1 MLRDPAT
8 ISVIAPNLKRRL
20 SGVTSTVI
28 RLVPLQ
34 ARDIAIAATGP
45 VLPDDVPQIALHRLP
60 FMSRHASDGGP
71 RVWHARRNIEMIAGL
86 ALKHLLRKDLA
97 LMFTSAS
104 QRRHTALTA
113 WLIAR
118 MDAVVATSALSAGY
132 LRGPNT
138 VIHHGI
144 DTDTFAPAPDKR
156 ALCRSLNLPED
167 ALLIGCYGRIRP
179 SKGTDIF
186 VEALLETL
194 PRHPHAMGL
203 VMGRAVGKDQP
214 FLQALRD
221 RVAAH
226 GMTDRIRFLP
236 EVPAQATAAWYAA
249 LDLYVAPQRHEGF
262 GLTPLEAAACGVPS
276 IATRTG
282 AFADIVAEGE
292 TGTLIPTDNAAALS
306 GALDAVLS
314 DPDRL
319 SRWSAACRPRI
330 LSGFRIADEA
340 QALIAIYRDLLG
352 RPASD

>member
-1 MLRDPAT
+1 MRCDPNK

-45 VLPDDVPQIALHRLP
+45 VLPDHVPRIALHHLLT
-60 FMSRHASDGGP
+60 MSRHAPGGGP
-71 RVWHARRNIEMIAGL
+71 RVWHARRNVEMIAGL

-104 QRRHTALTA
+104 QRHHTGLTR

-118 MDAVVATSALSAGY
+118 MDAVVATSALTAGY
-132 LRGPNT
+132 LSVPHA

-144 DTDTFAPAPDKR
+144 DTETFSPASDR
-156 ALCRSLNLPED
+156 AALRDRLGLPRD
-167 ALLIGCYGRIRP
+167 ALLIGCYGRIRA

-186 VEALLETL
+186 VEAMRAVL
-194 PRHPHAMGL
+194 PRHPAAVAL
-203 VMGRAVGKDQP
+203 VMGRAVGKDQA
-214 FLQALRD
+214 FLQALKD
-221 RVAAH
+221 MVAGH
-226 GMTDRIRFLP
+226 GLGDRIRFLP
-236 EVPAQATAAWYAA
+236 EVPADATAPWYAA

-282 AFADIVAEGE
+282 AFAEIVAEDE
-292 TGTLIPTDNAAALS
+292 TGTIISTDDTTALIA
-306 GALDAVLS
+306 ALDAVLS
-314 DPDRL
+314 DPARL
-319 SRWSAACRPRI
+319 ARWQAACRPRVME
-330 LSGFRIADEA
+330 GFRIADEA

-352 RPASD
+352 RRAD

>member
-1 MLRDPAT
+1 MRRDPNT

-34 ARDIAIAATGP
+34 ARSMAIAATGP
-45 VLPDDVPQIALHRLP
+45 VLPADVPQIPLHRLLT
-60 FMSRHASDGGP
+60 MSRHAPGGGP

-86 ALKHLLRKDLA
+86 ALKHLARKNLA

-104 QRRHTALTA
+104 QRHHTGLTR

-118 MDAVVATSALSAGY
+118 MDAVVATSALTAAY
-132 LRGPNT
+132 LSVPNT

-144 DTDTFAPAPDKR
+144 DTDTFAPAPDR
-156 ALCRSLNLPED
+156 AALRRRLNLARD
-167 ALLIGCYGRIRP
+167 ATLIGCYGRIRP

-186 VEALLETL
+186 VEAMRDVL
-194 PRHPHAMGL
+194 PRHPNAVAL
-203 VMGRAVGKDQP
+203 VMGRAVGKDQA
-214 FLQALRD
+214 FLQALKD
-221 RVAAH
+221 MVAGH
-226 GMTDRIRFLP
+226 GLTDRIRFLP
-236 EVPAQATAAWYAA
+236 EVPADATAPWYAA

-276 IATRTG
+276 VATRTG
-282 AFADIVAEGE
+282 AFAEIVAEGE
-292 TGTLIPTDNAAALS
+292 TGTIVPTDDAPALA
-306 GALDAVLS
+306 GAIDAILS

-319 SRWSAACRPRI
+319 SRWQAACRPRV

-352 RPASD
+352 RDAS

>member
-1 MLRDPAT
+1 MQVDPNT

-45 VLPDDVPQIALHRLP
+45 VLPDHVPRIALHRLLT
-60 FMSRHASDGGP
+60 MSRHAPGGGA
-71 RVWHARRNIEMIAGL
+71 RVWHARRNVEMIAGL

-104 QRRHTALTA
+104 QRHHTGLTR

-118 MDAVVATSALSAGY
+118 MDAVVATSALTADY
-132 LRGPNT
+132 LTVPNT

-144 DTDTFAPAPDKR
+144 DTETFAPAPDKA
-156 ALCRSLNLPED
+156 ALRRRLNLPED
-167 ALLIGCYGRIRP
+167 ALLIGCYGRIRA

-186 VEALLETL
+186 VEAMREVL
-194 PRHPHAMGL
+194 PRHPDAVAL
-203 VMGRAVGKDQP
+203 VMGRAVGKDQA

-221 RVAAH
+221 MVAGH
-226 GMTDRIRFLP
+226 GLGDRIRFLP
-236 EVPAQATAAWYAA
+236 EVPADATAPWYAA

-282 AFADIVAEGE
+282 AFAEIVAEDE
-292 TGTLIPTDNAAALS
+292 TGTIIPTDDTPALVA
-306 GALDAVLS
+306 ALDAVLS
-314 DPDRL
+314 DPARL
-319 SRWSAACRPRI
+319 ARWQAACRPRVME
-330 LSGFRIADEA
+330 GFRIADEA

-352 RPASD
+352 RRAD